1 MAAQFEAVAELQKT
15 FQLLFQKKNW
25 MLAVPIL
32 ISVLVAGIAVAV
44 GGMVAF
50 GSLLAGGGLAGA
62 MSGEGGGG
70 RGPAALLALVF
81 SGLGFLFL
89 IAVLAAI
96 VIAIFG
102 YGWAYAAAEPVWQGG
117 DADIGGGFGKAM
129 SKLPQLVILAIIVG
143 VIEMLFFWTI
153 ILPILIGLFCI
164 YCIPYIMQGG
174 QSATGS
180 IGASI
185 NLAKSNFGPTAMLFL
200 AFIILGFVAGIINAV
215 LGWIPLLGQLVAIAV
230 GSLLGAYGILAIMR
244 FYNLLTGSATP
255 TVPAP
260 TAPTA

>member
-32 ISVLVAGIAVAV
+32 IGILVAGIAVAV
-44 GGMVAF
+44 GAMVAF

-62 MSGEGGGG
+62 MSGEGGG
-70 RGPAALLALVF
+70 RGPMALFALVF

-89 IAVLAAI
+89 VAVLAAI

-117 DADIGGGFGKAM
+117 DADIGGGFSKAM
-129 SKLPQLVILAIIVG
+129 SKLPQLVVLAIIVG
-143 VIEMLFFWTI
+143 VIEMFFFWTI

-185 NLAKSNFGPTAMLFL
+185 NLAKNNLGPTAMLFL
-200 AFIILGFVAGIINAV
+200 AFIILGFVAGIINAM
-215 LGWIPLLGQLVAIAV
+215 LAWIPLLGQLIAIAV
-230 GSLLGAYGILAIMR
+230 GSLVGAYGILAIMR
-244 FYNLLTGSATP
+244 FYNLLTGAATP
-255 TVPAP
+255 TAPVSTTP
-260 TAPTA
+260 TA